1 MQATFR
7 LHSSELTEE
16 FFASLKTLA
25 NGYELTLTLSL
36 HEASEEA
43 MEEDESDET
52 ERIRRNP
59 ELHEELLRRLKEVD
73 EGKVIA
79 VDMDKILAGLPPQ
92 DSIITEKTTIPLS
105 NIAAQAA

>member
-25 NGYELTLTLSL
+25 NGHELTLTLSL

-43 MEEDESDET
+43 MEEDEADET

-59 ELHEELLRRLKEVD
+59 ELHAAIMQSLRQAD
-73 EGKVIA
+73 EGNLIT
-79 VDMDKILAGLPPQ
+79 VDMDKILAGASPKEA
-92 DSIITEKTTIPLS
+92 IISSEMEM
-105 NIAAQAA
+105 AA